1 LARGSRL
8 VEVLKQPQYKP
19 LPVEKQILIIFA
31 GTSGTL
37 DIFPESTLPRYEAE
51 LFAFVEGQYADILNA
66 IREKRTID
74 PELEKKVKNIL
85 EEFKGKFKV
94 E

>member
-1 LARGSRL
+1 
-8 VEVLKQPQYKP
+8 
-19 LPVEKQILIIFA
+19 VEKQILIIFA

-37 DIFPESTLPRYEAE
+37 DQYPESALQRYEAE
-51 LFAFVEGQYADILNA
+51 LFSFVETQYPEVLNT
-66 IREKRTID
+66 IREKRTISPD
-74 PELEKKVKNIL
+74 LEKKVKSNL